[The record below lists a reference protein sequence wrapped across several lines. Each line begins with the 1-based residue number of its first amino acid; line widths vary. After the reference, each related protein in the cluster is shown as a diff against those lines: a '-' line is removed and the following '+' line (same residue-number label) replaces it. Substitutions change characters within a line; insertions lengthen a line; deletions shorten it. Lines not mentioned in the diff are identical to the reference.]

1 MIELLTWLPFVLVP
15 AVFAAVIAVA
25 VHTWRSN
32 RRRIEEMA
40 LWATEHGFEFSHED
54 PHDLD
59 RLDFHLFTLG
69 DGRGCE
75 NVLTGTWEDMP
86 VRLADYW
93 YYDEDT
99 NGKGHSSRTYHRFS
113 VMVTTIAAGLPHV
126 RIGHETAFSRLADK
140 LGFDDVQFESE
151 QFNRRFRV
159 HAKDRQFAYEL
170 LDARMIEWLLA
181 TAGPHCY
188 EVNGPWV
195 LVHSKRL
202 PPAKLT
208 TLLHA
213 GKGFVGK
220 VPRLVWADY
229 GTEREAGS

>member
-1 MIELLTWLPFVLVP
+1 VIELLTWLPFVLVP
-15 AVFAAVIAVA
+15 VVFAAVIAVA
-25 VHTWRSN
+25 VHTWRAN
-32 RRRIEEMA
+32 RRRVEELA
-40 LWATEHGFEFSHED
+40 LWGMQRDFEFSHED
-54 PHDLD
+54 SNDLD

-75 NVLTGTWEDMP
+75 NVLTGRWEDMP
-86 VRLADYW
+86 VTLADYW
-93 YYDEDT
+93 YYDEDKS
-99 NGKGHSSRTYHRFS
+99 NGRSSRTYHRFS
-113 VMVTTIAAGLPHV
+113 VMLATIAAALPHV
-126 RIGHETAFSRLADK
+126 RIGHENAFSRLVDK

-159 HAKDRQFAYEL
+159 HADDKQFAYKL

-188 EVNGPWV
+188 EVHGQWV

-208 TLLHA
+208 TLLPA
-213 GKGFVGK
+213 GKGFIGK

-229 GTEREAGS
+229 GTDKEAGS